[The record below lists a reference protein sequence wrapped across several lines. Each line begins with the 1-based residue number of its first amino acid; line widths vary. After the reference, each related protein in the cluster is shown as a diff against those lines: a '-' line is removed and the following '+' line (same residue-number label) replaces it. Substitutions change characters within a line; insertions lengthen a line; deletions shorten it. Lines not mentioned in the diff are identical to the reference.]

1 MDEANTQTQSRTNGA
16 KVSLRVFLTQDWHRK
31 LTCFFTVLFLLQF
44 VSWFAAEENMWWPET
59 VTMVQASLWISFA
72 IDILPRVNVWLRRCV
87 QLWALIIVNGVYSGY
102 EPVLY
107 KLHTKQDFGNWV
119 YDNFWQLHPY
129 IWFSLGAWAV
139 YWATCW
145 WLKSR
150 WRIGITVILTVLVFA
165 VRDSFSTLHL
175 WQETALVIFCG
186 LILLVISHFAEV
198 KRKNP
203 YGWAYLMEYPA
214 TLIATILL
222 LLGITMIPGTAMP
235 TIRPILTDPYTAYKQ
250 WKGEEVPA
258 YGKTIAGFTIG
269 SPANSSSG
277 YSRDDSSLGGGF
289 TFDYS
294 PVFSVDTTHRAYMR
308 GETRSLYNGNG
319 WEMSDGDKQAA
330 NGPVVPGNPLAKDQ
344 RFNVSKLKTVT
355 VKQTVERVNEN
366 DAYPV
371 LFGAYAIN
379 KVENINNEP
388 AGVDRL
394 RWAPRQT
401 ELRWNNTRRD
411 NYPTTYTIESE
422 MPVST
427 GDELRSAGALPNP
440 AQFSEYLQ
448 LPRDLPQRVRQT
460 AQQITAT
467 GATPYDKAMLLV
479 QYLQTSFP
487 YTNEPKT
494 ELGKSGDFVDR
505 FLFEIKEGYCDYFS
519 SAMAVMSR
527 TLGIPSRWVKGYT
540 AGQQDIQDPSFGQF
554 PVNGTDDATGSGLYT
569 VRNSD
574 AHSWVELYFP
584 GYGWIPFEAT
594 SGFTLPAFTPSAE
607 TTLPE
612 IALDP
617 VDEAATGETAAT
629 PADGKSNPFFIAAIV
644 AAAVFL
650 AGATGWR
657 YRKKIIAWAKKSK
670 LLGVKR
676 SYNPDQRIISEYA
689 RLLKVYRRRGVPIH
703 DYETARE
710 TIERLKRK
718 DVWLTKD
725 LDDLLALFEKAKY
738 SPRRVTDEESGRV
751 IRIVDKLKRAT

>member
-1 MDEANTQTQSRTNGA
+1 MDEATTQAQNRTDGG

-31 LTCFFTVLFLLQF
+31 LTCLFTVLFLLQF

-59 VTMVQASLWISFA
+59 VTMVQVSLWISFA
-72 IDILPRVNVWLRRCV
+72 IDIIPRVNMWLRRCV
-87 QLWALIIVNGVYSGY
+87 QLWALIIVNGIYSGY

-107 KLHTKQDFGNWV
+107 KVHSRQDFGNWV

-139 YWATCW
+139 YWATSW

-150 WRIGITVILTVLVFA
+150 WRIGITVILSVLVFA
-165 VRDSFSTLHL
+165 ARDSFSTLHL
-175 WQETALVIFCG
+175 WEETALVIFCG
-186 LILLVISHFAEV
+186 LMLLVISHFAEV

-222 LLGITMIPGTAMP
+222 LLGVTMIPGTAMP

-258 YGKTIAGFTIG
+258 YGKTIAGLTVG
-269 SPANSSSG
+269 SSAYSSSG
-277 YSRDDSSLGGGF
+277 YSRDDSSLGGSF

-308 GETRSLYNGNG
+308 GETRSYYNGNG

-355 VKQTVERVNEN
+355 VKQTVERLNED

-379 KVENINNEP
+379 KVETLNNETSG
-388 AGVDRL
+388 AERL
-394 RWAPRQT
+394 RWAPRQM

-411 NYPTTYTIESE
+411 NYPTSYMIESE

-448 LPRDLPQRVRQT
+448 LPRDLPQRVRQM

-487 YTNEPKT
+487 YTNEPQT
-494 ELGKSGDFVDR
+494 ELAKSGDFVDR

-540 AGQQDIQDPSFGQF
+540 AGQQDIQDPSFGEF
-554 PVNGTDDATGSGLYT
+554 PVDGTDDTTGSGLYT

-594 SGFTLPAFTPSAE
+594 SGFALPAYTPASE
-607 TTLPE
+607 TVLPDL
-612 IALDP
+612 IADP
-617 VDEAATGETAAT
+617 ADGTAAGETAAT
-629 PADGKSNPFFIAAIV
+629 PTDGKRNPYLVAAV
-644 AAAVFL
+644 AAAVVLL
-650 AGATGWR
+650 AGAAGWW
-657 YRKKIIAWAKKSK
+657 YRKKILAWAKKSR

-676 SYNPDQRIISEYA
+676 SYNPDQRIVSEYT
-689 RLLKVYRRRGVPIH
+689 RMLKVYRRRGVPIH

-718 DVWLTKD
+718 DVWLSKD
-725 LDDLLALFEKAKY
+725 LDDLLTLFEKAKY
-738 SPRRVTDEESGRV
+738 SPRRVTDEESGRA
-751 IRIVDKLKRAT
+751 IRIVDKLKKAT